1 MSIGNS
7 NHVQQQLIV
16 DPVNVFQQDQN
27 IEVDVGSQE
36 VTETNQ
42 HNLLNVDNVANG
54 SQEIGFNDGLEN
66 SQLNDLHNAT
76 SDKFEDL
83 LSAKRNYLI
92 ICFPYFV

>member
-1 MSIGNS
+1 MLIGNS

-42 HNLLNVDNVANG
+42 HNLPA
-54 SQEIGFNDGLEN
+54 
-66 SQLNDLHNAT
+66 
-76 SDKFEDL
+76 
-83 LSAKRNYLI
+83 R
-92 ICFPYFV
+92 